1 MQDAWRLIVA
11 ESGGGLF
18 LGLIIGLYSYVAQ
31 RIAARRDTRIQ
42 LPQFRAYLPPPIF
55 MGTFPAVLATC
66 LYLLIGG
73 HDRQVFTSVLQAW
86 HYAIIPMG
94 IAVAVTL
101 CLGSILFPGTYRW
114 IERSSDLLRRFHL
127 SSTPS
132 LRRYGIYLLIGA
144 VMGIIAGMVAG
155 VFATAW
161 HDPLSLW
168 LASIVGLQWIT
179 TRTSVRYQ
187 GQTLQDD

>member
-1 MQDAWRLIVA
+1 MSSVWRLIVA
-11 ESGGGLF
+11 ESGGGLSF
-18 LGLIIGLYSYVAQ
+18 GLVIGLYSYVVQ

-73 HDRQVFTSVLQAW
+73 RERQVFTSVLQAW

-94 IAVAVTL
+94 IAVAVAF
-101 CLGSILFPGTYRW
+101 CLGRVLFPGTYGW
-114 IERSSDLLRRFHL
+114 IERIDLLRRFHL
-127 SSTPS
+127 SSAPS

-144 VMGIIAGMVAG
+144 VMGTIAGIVAG
-155 VFATAW
+155 VSATAW
-161 HDPLSLW
+161 HGTLSLW
-168 LASIVGLQWIT
+168 LAGSVSLQWIT
-179 TRTSVRYQ
+179 LSASARYQ
-187 GQTLQDD
+187 GQTQQDD